1 MFFLKELLK
10 LQRNYKEIS
19 IFTSLTF
26 VSDTY
31 YLLFLYYCYYLLL
44 FVSNSQTS
52 WTKGEKIPLSNFVVG
67 GGGGDAENSTLRLL
81 SV

>member
-19 IFTSLTF
+19 TSLTF

-31 YLLFLYYCYYLLL
+31 YLLFLLL
-44 FVSNSQTS
+44 FVVSNSQTS
-52 WTKGEKIPLSNFVVG
+52 WTKGEKILLSNFIEG
-67 GGGGDAENSTLRLL
+67 GGGGEDAENSPLRLL
-81 SV
+81 RV

>member
-19 IFTSLTF
+19 TSLTF

-31 YLLFLYYCYYLLL
+31 YLLFLLL
-44 FVSNSQTS
+44 FVVSNSQTS
-52 WTKGEKIPLSNFVVG
+52 WTKGEKILLSNFIVG
-67 GGGGDAENSTLRLL
+67 GGGGEDAENSPLRLL
-81 SV
+81 RV